1 MPRQKMPEP
10 RQTVPPMSSDVM
22 RSASFARR
30 LIEIEADRQSVGREF
45 AKHRVARREGV
56 PLGTLDTLDNIL
68 RGRVKGVAAWVRD
81 RLAAAVVREIQQ
93 EMARLEHELQ
103 IARLTAE
110 DAHDV
115 DVAAAQAALAHA
127 RELISRQGKENPAG
141 GRRGLP
147 LSGS

>member
-56 PLGTLDTLDNIL
+56 PLGTLDNIL

-81 RLAAAVVREIQQ
+81 RLAAAVVR
-93 EMARLEHELQ
+93 ELQ